1 MNIKKNTKPQEEILI
16 EDLKDLDKLLQVCK
30 RDLDT
35 VKNKSKIIRELL
47 VISRDNLTEAIKR
60 LDEMVEEI

>member
-47 VISRDNLTEAIKR
+47 VISRDNLSEAIRR
-60 LDEMVEEI
+60 LDEMVE

>member
-1 MNIKKNTKPQEEILI
+1 MSIKKNTKPQEEILI